1 MDNTG
6 NSVGNNSNS
15 SITGRQSGAS
25 TSSIPGGEVVTSSV
39 SQPGAPSTSSPSSG
53 ASTGEGESTESSSS
67 KPLFK
72 RPITRN
78 MTDYD
83 SDTDSI
89 QTWVITRARRI
100 NKQN

>member
-6 NSVGNNSNS
+6 NSGGNNNNSNS
-15 SITGRQSGAS
+15 IISGRQSGGTS
-25 TSSIPGGEVVTSSV
+25 SSIPQGEVATSSV
-39 SQPGAPSTSSPSSG
+39 SQPGDPSTSSASSG
-53 ASTGEGESTESSSS
+53 ASTGEGEGTESSSS

-89 QTWVITRARRI
+89 QTWIITRARRI
-100 NKQN
+100 